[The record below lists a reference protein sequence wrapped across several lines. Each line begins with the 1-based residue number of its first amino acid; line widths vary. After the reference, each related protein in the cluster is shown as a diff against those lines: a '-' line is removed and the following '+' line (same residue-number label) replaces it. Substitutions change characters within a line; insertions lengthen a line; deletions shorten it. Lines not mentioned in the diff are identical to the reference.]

1 MSVQRR
7 VLVFGV
13 GLAVLGMA
21 VLGTAFV
28 DRERRTY
35 HADVTDRARTFLDVL
50 ASEWTPI
57 LAGNR
62 VEELHEAVTSLSMR
76 RAGDLEFLAVVDRD
90 RGVVAHSNPLL
101 YGVTLDDLFTA
112 EASVNDDMLFRH
124 GKGDHGPYLAVG
136 RPLVTAVP
144 GERGIRWGTLLA
156 RFSLAKGERAFW
168 ELILTTTGLILLVTV
183 LVGVTI
189 FGLLHRNLVRPV
201 ARLNEVAEEF
211 ARGNLAARSLL
222 EGRDEI
228 GKLGLT
234 FNDMAERIQQHS
246 KGLEREVNKATAE
259 LIGANERLTAMAQE
273 LAEANRRLEDLAT
286 VDGMTGLRNYR
297 YFQAFLDREVRRS
310 LRTNSPISVL
320 MIDVDHFKNY
330 NDTHGHP
337 AGDDVLRQVSRT
349 LKSRLRGIDLPCRYG
364 GEEFTVVLLDT
375 PKDRAAIVAEELR
388 STIEQTPV
396 PNEETQPGGRLTI
409 SVGVATS
416 LSDARSPEEL
426 VKCADEALYEAKR
439 TGRNRVV
446 AWGI

>member
-1 MSVQRR
+1 VSVQRR

-13 GLAVLGMA
+13 GLAVLGMG
-21 VLGTAFV
+21 VLGGAFV
-28 DRERRTY
+28 DRERRAY
-35 HADVTDRARTFLDVL
+35 RADVTAHARTTLDVL

-62 VEELHEAVTSLSMR
+62 VEELHDAVTAVSLR
-76 RAGDLEFLAVVDRD
+76 RADDLEFVAVVDRD

-101 YGVTLDDLFTA
+101 YGNTLDDLFTA
-112 EASVNDDMLFRH
+112 EASESDDMLFQRVR
-124 GKGDHGPYLAVG
+124 GPQGPFLAVS
-136 RPLVTAVP
+136 RPLVTAVE

-156 RFSLAKGERAFW
+156 RFSLAKGEQEFW
-168 ELILTTTGLILLVTV
+168 ELIFTTSALILLVTL
-183 LVGVTI
+183 LVGATI
-189 FGLLHRNLVRPV
+189 YTLLHRNLVRPV
-201 ARLNEVAEEF
+201 ARLTEVAEEF

-246 KGLEREVNKATAE
+246 RGLEREVNKATAE
-259 LIGANERLTAMAQE
+259 LIAANERLSAMAQD
-273 LAEANRRLEDLAT
+273 LAEANRSLEDLAT

-310 LRTNSPISVL
+310 LRTSSPVSVL
-320 MIDVDHFKNY
+320 MIDVDHFKHY

-337 AGDDVLRQVSRT
+337 AGDDVLRQVSRV

-364 GEEFTVVLLDT
+364 GEEFAIVLLDT
-375 PKDRAAIVAEELR
+375 AKERAVRVAEEVR
-388 STIEQTPV
+388 ATIEQTPIA
-396 PNEETQPGGRLTI
+396 NEETQPGGRLTI

-416 LSDARSPEEL
+416 LSDARTPDDL

-446 AWGI
+446 AWSL